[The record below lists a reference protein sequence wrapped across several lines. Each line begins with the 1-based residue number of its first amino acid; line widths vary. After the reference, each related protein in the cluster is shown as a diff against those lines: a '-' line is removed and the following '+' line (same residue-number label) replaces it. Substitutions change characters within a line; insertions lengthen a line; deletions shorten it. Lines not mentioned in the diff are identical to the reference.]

1 MWVEFLHIFS
11 GSFLDAKVGQTTV
24 QIYSLTRLHDLGLT
38 FRGSL
43 SESITWSIV

>member
-24 QIYSLTRLHDLGLT
+24 QINILCLTKIFHTPQLQE
-38 FRGSL
+38 L
-43 SESITWSIV
+43 SKD